1 MIKSALEISFSKDW
15 NKKHRKDEGLDWFC
29 PSLPPLRSRS
39 DDEVVRV
46 QEASHIGEPK
56 QWG

>member
-1 MIKSALEISFSKDW
+1 MIKSALENSFSKVW
-15 NKKHRKDEGLDWFC
+15 NKKHRKDEGLDSSC
-29 PSLPPLRSRS
+29 PPLPPLHARS
-39 DDEVVRV
+39 DDEVVPV